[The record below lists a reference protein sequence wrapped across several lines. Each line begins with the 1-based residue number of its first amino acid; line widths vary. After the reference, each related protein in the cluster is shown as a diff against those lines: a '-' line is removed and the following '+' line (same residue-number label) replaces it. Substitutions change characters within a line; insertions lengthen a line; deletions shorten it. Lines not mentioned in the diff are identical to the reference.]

1 MLFSELR
8 DKEVINIKNCKKL
21 GHVCD
26 LEFDKCSG
34 QIFKII
40 VRDRYSFFN
49 ILGCCDSEY
58 VILYKDIKQIG
69 PDIILVDL

>member
-8 DKEVINIKNCKKL
+8 EKEVISIKNCKKL

-26 LEFDKCSG
+26 LEFDKCTG

-40 VRDRYSFFN
+40 VTDKNFFFN
-49 ILGCCDSEY
+49 ILSCDSEY
-58 VILYKDIKQIG
+58 VIPYKDIKQIG
-69 PDIILVDL
+69 PDIILVDI